1 MMQTQTI
8 SEQQHRKPADA
19 MHKGQQ
25 QPFFAPTFIQPKLT
39 VNQPSDAYEQEADA
53 VAEKVMRMPASDAQ
67 PLFFSPKPIAVSQ
80 VQQKCEQC
88 KGEEKKEEEDEAQPV
103 QLKPEKTFDIQR
115 KCAQCEE
122 EEKGVQRKETGGID
136 SAGMTAP
143 SIVHD
148 VISSRG
154 QPLDKSTR
162 NFMESRFGYEFGDV
176 QIHNDALAHRSSAD
190 INALA
195 YTHGNHVVFGNG
207 HYQPHT
213 NSGKQLLA
221 HELAHVVQQQKGV
234 SRKEGNKN
242 KPQKTDKEK
251 TPILKALPDQLADF
265 SKNNPYLPKE
275 FKGFIKKI
283 VDVVEIHLVDF
294 DAKEYLVK
302 SDISWLP
309 KSMKLPLGERKTNQ
323 LQLWK
328 DKVKPGIK
336 DQLKKLSGTKEE
348 NKTFILSLQPKK
360 AKSNKT
366 KIKKGIAGSLSQ
378 LAEEVSVPFWD
389 VSGKER
395 LFDVEHL
402 VDWQIAGDNADNERN
417 LILLDRTL
425 NRSMGNKIRNKIYK
439 HLEAIIKHYH
449 TEFSGF
455 ANDGK
460 KDLVRFNNK
469 KHSVFIDN
477 IIPRKTDLDDDQW
490 YFKEEMIDAKYA
502 GHPFTNMLIDVS
514 DSKIPDGYF
523 VLRTTDDRA
532 GYLLPKNATNE
543 RIGAWE
549 VSVVYDNK
557 ADELKSVLFQIVVRD
572 ENDVI
577 KNIRRKRI
585 ATGKNLKPIEQ
596 ENQDDNEEE
605 IKAEK
610 KENHIYEVQSE
621 KLRKKFGRAFK
632 ELYGEVNLMSPI
644 VLNEP
649 SISGFDV
656 AASGKVTPTLS
667 FLKDVD
673 IDFGIANGDFFIQAT
688 VPLDQI
694 AKNFPKPFE
703 INTCSLVISAS
714 SSEGLTVEGIVGFKL
729 GSFGEGELI
738 AGKDKNGLFFN
749 GAFNF
754 NNKWFKPA
762 TVDICY
768 NHGNWCG
775 GGKIGIPDKMI
786 PGVKSAELEIG
797 YAGGTISAKGSAELT
812 VPGLSKID
820 LAAQFDDKGNFALA
834 ADATLGKLPGIKGG
848 NVKVIIKSA
857 QGENILLYIE
867 GKAIPDLPNI
877 PQLQTEFSFLYD
889 NGIFDIN
896 AEVQYKK
903 GRFTGKLQLGITN
916 RSVDENGQPSGE
928 SNDTNPVVV
937 YGFGELTAV
946 LFNDS
951 KDKSKEIKGTVKVR
965 LSPAGDLLVAG
976 EILLR
981 DLKPFGDGYNFEKPL
996 VPFPT
1001 ISIPLVGIPGMS
1013 VSAFVGG
1020 GVFFSFNWQPLILK
1034 QLKINLLEI
1043 NINELDTAQI
1053 DIAGTIGSSAKAE
1066 VYLVITAGLKAQVLI
1081 AKLKG
1086 ELSGQAGLG
1095 IEAEAGGALSATWNA
1110 NKGLQFK
1117 EVRAFLNI
1125 TPKAIFKLTGSVSVD
1140 LDLWVTEINLYYHKW
1155 VFAEKS
1161 IDLGGLTLKLDF
1173 PIRFAEDNSLIMPD
1187 LSEMNLQRPDFSGD
1201 QGLEIIDSAING
1213 DAKKELEAKK
1223 QQIREQIRQD
1233 LRSATNDE
1241 DFTPSK
1247 YTQKMMAKYKK
1258 SPELQ
1263 KFVLTTIEEE
1273 SRNLEYEQFEKQK
1286 NIIRNLNV
1294 PLQNKLVLLKY
1305 FTMFRSY
1312 IADEDIENF
1321 RMELI
1326 KTEEFKKMMAQ
1337 QLAQLAELNKKI
1349 AAEAE
1354 AQKTE
1359 PVVKTGKGK
1368 AGIRQKSKSK
1378 SGAG

>member
-1 MMQTQTI
+1 M
-8 SEQQHRKPADA
+8 
-19 MHKGQQ
+19 
-25 QPFFAPTFIQPKLT
+25 
-39 VNQPSDAYEQEADA
+39 
-53 VAEKVMRMPASDAQ
+53 
-67 PLFFSPKPIAVSQ
+67 
-80 VQQKCEQC
+80 
-88 KGEEKKEEEDEAQPV
+88 
-103 QLKPEKTFDIQR
+103 
-115 KCAQCEE
+115 
-122 EEKGVQRKETGGID
+122 
-136 SAGMTAP
+136 
-143 SIVHD
+143 
-148 VISSRG
+148 
-154 QPLDKSTR
+154 
-162 NFMESRFGYEFGDV
+162 
-176 QIHNDALAHRSSAD
+176 
-190 INALA
+190 
-195 YTHGNHVVFGNG
+195 
-207 HYQPHT
+207 
-213 NSGKQLLA
+213 
-221 HELAHVVQQQKGV
+221 
-234 SRKEGNKN
+234 
-242 KPQKTDKEK
+242 
-251 TPILKALPDQLADF
+251 
-265 SKNNPYLPKE
+265 
-275 FKGFIKKI
+275 
-283 VDVVEIHLVDF
+283 
-294 DAKEYLVK
+294 
-302 SDISWLP
+302 
-309 KSMKLPLGERKTNQ
+309 
-323 LQLWK
+323 
-328 DKVKPGIK
+328 
-336 DQLKKLSGTKEE
+336 
-348 NKTFILSLQPKK
+348 
-360 AKSNKT
+360 
-366 KIKKGIAGSLSQ
+366 
-378 LAEEVSVPFWD
+378 AEEVSVPFWD

-417 LILLDRTL
+417 LILLDRTF
-425 NRSMGNKIRNKIYK
+425 NRSLGNKIRNKIHK
-439 HLEAIIKHYH
+439 HLEAITKHYH
-449 TEFSGF
+449 AGFSGF
-455 ANDGK
+455 ANDGQ

-477 IIPRKTDLDDDQW
+477 IIPRKTDLEDEQW
-490 YFKEEMIDAKYA
+490 YFKEEMIADSYA
-502 GHPFTNMLIDVS
+502 GHPFTKQLIEVKDGN
-514 DSKIPDGYF
+514 IPDGYF

-532 GYLLPKNATNE
+532 GYLLPKDATDE

-549 VSVVYDNK
+549 VTVVYDK
-557 ADELKSVLFQIVVRD
+557 KTDELKSVTFQIVVRD
-572 ENDVI
+572 EEGVI
-577 KNIRRKRI
+577 KNIRRKRK
-585 ATGKNLKPIEQ
+585 ATGKNLKPVAQ
-596 ENQDDNEEE
+596 ENQDESEEE
-605 IKAEK
+605 ITAEK

-644 VLNEP
+644 VLNDP
-649 SISGFDV
+649 AISGFDV
-656 AASGKVTPTLS
+656 SASGKVKPTLS

-673 IDFGIANGDFFIQAT
+673 IDFGIVNGEFFIQAM

-703 INTCSLVISAS
+703 INACNLVISAS
-714 SSEGLTVEGIVGFKL
+714 SSEGLAVEGIIGFKL

-738 AGKDKNGLFFN
+738 AGKDKSGVFFN
-749 GAFNF
+749 GVFHF

-762 TVDICY
+762 TIDICY
-768 NHGNWCG
+768 NHGAWCG

-848 NVKVIIKSA
+848 NVKVVIKSA
-857 QGENILLYIE
+857 QDENIQLYIA

-877 PQLQTEFSFLYD
+877 PQLQSEFSFLYD
-889 NGIFDIN
+889 NGMFDVN
-896 AEVQYKK
+896 AEVQYQK
-903 GRFTGKLQLGITN
+903 GRFSGKLQLGVTN
-916 RSVDENGQPSGE
+916 RSLNEKGQPSGE

-937 YGFGELTAV
+937 YGYGELTAI
-946 LFNDS
+946 LFSDS
-951 KDKSKEIKGTVKVR
+951 KNKSNEIKGTVKVR

-1001 ISIPLVGIPGMS
+1001 ISIPLIGIPGMS

-1034 QLKINLLEI
+1034 ELKINLLET

-1053 DIAGTIGSSAKAE
+1053 DIAGSIGSTAKAE

-1081 AKLKG
+1081 AKLTG

-1095 IEAEAGGALSATWNA
+1095 IEAEAGGALSASWNA

-1140 LDLWVTEINLYYHKW
+1140 LDLWVTEVNLYYHKW
-1155 VFAEKS
+1155 VFAEKA
-1161 IDLGGLTLKLDF
+1161 IDLKGLTLKLDF
-1173 PIRFAEDNSLIMPD
+1173 PIRFADDNSLIMPA
-1187 LSEMNLQRPDFSGD
+1187 LSDMNLQRPDFSGD

-1213 DAKKELEAKK
+1213 DAKKEAELKK
-1223 QQIREQIRQD
+1223 QQIREQIRTD
-1233 LRSATNDE
+1233 LRNATNDE

-1247 YTQKMMAKYKK
+1247 YTRKMMKKYED

-1263 KFVLTTIEEE
+1263 EFVLTTIEEE

-1294 PLQNKLVLLKY
+1294 PLQNKLTLLKF

-1312 IADEDIENF
+1312 IAEDDIENF

-1326 KTEEFKKMMAQ
+1326 KTEEIKKMMAE

-1349 AAEAE
+1349 AEEAA
-1354 AQKTE
+1354 AQKKEPPVETE
-1359 PVVKTGKGK
+1359 KIMKGK
-1368 AGIRQKSKSK
+1368 QKQQRQQKQK
-1378 SGAG
+1378 ATTP